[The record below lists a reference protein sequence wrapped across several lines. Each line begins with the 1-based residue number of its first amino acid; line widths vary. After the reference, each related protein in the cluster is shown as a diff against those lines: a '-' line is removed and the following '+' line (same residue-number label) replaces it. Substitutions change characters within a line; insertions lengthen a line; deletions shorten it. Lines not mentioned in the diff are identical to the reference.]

1 MHLLLGEEY
10 EPFGELTGPGLAL
23 VLLILALVLGLTV
36 FWVWMLIDVL
46 RREEIELRRGE
57 KLTWVLVVVM
67 LGLLGA
73 VLYWFLARPYS
84 RRKLVRLERRAA
96 GQEARTGQVSR
107 QSTGPSRVWYWVAG
121 VAVAASVVWLAAGI
135 FFGIRSL
142 SRQVEG
148 FQRVP
153 VPGQAE
159 LRFEEPRG
167 YTVYFEGLGAA
178 DRQVA
183 IPSLNVSLAPAGG
196 GAEVPVYPYGGSAT
210 YSVGGRS
217 GRAVGT
223 FRIDAPGRFLIRTQG
238 NPERGQAEVAVG
250 PSIAPWIGRTLGL
263 TLPPVLV
270 LFFGGVALAVVVAAL
285 RG

>member
-1 MHLLLGEEY
+1 MHLLLAQGF

-46 RREEIELRRGE
+46 RGEEIELRRGE
-57 KLTWVLVVVM
+57 KLTWVLVVVL

-96 GQEARTGQVSR
+96 GQEGGDDSGSGDTARTGPVSR

-153 VPGQAE
+153 IPGQAE
-159 LRFEEPRG
+159 LRFDG
-167 YTVYFEGLGAA
+167 
-178 DRQVA
+178 QVA
-183 IPSLNVSLAPAGG
+183 IPSLSVSLAPVGG

-238 NPERGQAEVAVG
+238 NPEGGQAEVAVG

>member
-1 MHLLLGEEY
+1 
-10 EPFGELTGPGLAL
+10 
-23 VLLILALVLGLTV
+23 
-36 FWVWMLIDVL
+36 MLIDVL
-46 RREEIELRRGE
+46 RGEEIELRRGE
-57 KLTWVLVVVM
+57 KLTWVLVVVL

-84 RRKLVRLERRAA
+84 RPKLVRLERRAA
-96 GQEARTGQVSR
+96 GQEGGDDSGSGDTARTGPVSR

-153 VPGQAE
+153 IPGQAE
-159 LRFEEPRG
+159 VRFEEPRG

-178 DRQVA
+178 DGQVA
-183 IPSLNVSLAPAGG
+183 IPSLSVSLAPVGG

-238 NPERGQAEVAVG
+238 NPEGGQAEVAVG